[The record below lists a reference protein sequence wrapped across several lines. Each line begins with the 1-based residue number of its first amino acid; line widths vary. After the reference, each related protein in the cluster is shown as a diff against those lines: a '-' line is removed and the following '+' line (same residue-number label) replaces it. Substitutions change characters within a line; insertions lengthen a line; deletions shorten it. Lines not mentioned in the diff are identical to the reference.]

1 MDYDNDEFMQENF
14 FSQNKEKNIIAFLDD
29 LDHSKHLKKGLE
41 YSGTMMNTIPWY
53 IFLKLWVG
61 VRNYRCGATL
71 INDRWALTAAHCICN
86 VREPTNF
93 IKINQIII

>member
-41 YSGTMMNTIPWY
+41 
-53 IFLKLWVG
+53 
-61 VRNYRCGATL
+61 
-71 INDRWALTAAHCICN
+71 
-86 VREPTNF
+86 
-93 IKINQIII
+93 